1 MRTGLYGALTM
12 CLSLCMLEATLSRGY
27 NYFLFFTDGETRAQ
41 RWEVIH
47 QGHSACWWQIR
58 GSEPRCVPLPLA
70 LIYLE
75 DSFPQPGGRPESREE
90 ARGRDSQEFKLA
102 ELVGEGGSAWEWP
115 VVRAWATGPSVCG
128 MLGEGGAA
136 GQVQTLLS
144 QRRPRV
150 SRGRRLAGG
159 WGWGQ

>member
-1 MRTGLYGALTM
+1 M
-12 CLSLCMLEATLSRGY
+12 
-27 NYFLFFTDGETRAQ
+27 
-41 RWEVIH
+41 
-47 QGHSACWWQIR
+47 
-58 GSEPRCVPLPLA
+58 PLA

-90 ARGRDSQEFKLA
+90 ARGRDSQEFKLV

-128 MLGEGGAA
+128 TLGEGG
-136 GQVQTLLS
+136 QLQTLLS